1 MINESP
7 FRPGAKTCECAC
19 AIDLGQLAIIFIMD
33 VSVFLF
39 LCWLFRKEI
48 MEIHT
53 WLIGRFNKPGK
64 PKGSGRVKIDES
76 HMVDSGFA
84 GNHYGGGRR
93 EP

>member
-39 LCWLFRKEI
+39 LCWLFRKELV
-48 MEIHT
+48 
-53 WLIGRFNKPGK
+53 WLKERFKKPEK
-64 PKGSGRVKIDES
+64 PKKDATVKQNEDS
-76 HMVDSGFA
+76 MVDSGFA

>member
-39 LCWLFRKEI
+39 LCWLFRKELV
-48 MEIHT
+48 
-53 WLIGRFNKPGK
+53 WLKERFNKPEK
-64 PKGSGRVKIDES
+64 PKGSVRVKIDES

-84 GNHYGGGRR
+84 GNYYGGGRR